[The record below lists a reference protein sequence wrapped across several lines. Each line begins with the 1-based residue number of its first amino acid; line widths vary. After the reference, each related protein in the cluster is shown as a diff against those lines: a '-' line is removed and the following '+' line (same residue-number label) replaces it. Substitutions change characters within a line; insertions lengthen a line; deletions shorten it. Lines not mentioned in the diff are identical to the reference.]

1 MVFEMNKK
9 FIRDLKRY
17 SQVGTIAL
25 SAVVTIFMG
34 IGLGMLLDYLF
45 DKSIWI
51 IICSILFLFVAIAN
65 FIYQIYKMTK

>member
-51 IICSILFLFVAIAN
+51 IICSVLFLFVAIAN
-65 FIYQIYKMTK
+65 FIYQIYKMSK

>member
-25 SAVVTIFMG
+25 SAVVTIVMG

-51 IICSILFLFVAIAN
+51 IICSVLFLFVAIAN
-65 FIYQIYKMTK
+65 FIYQIYKMSK